1 MAGSRC
7 LALTRSAKQD
17 HSDVRNMQV
26 GNYIQYKGGVVTAEE
41 LAPYLDVP
49 SAGKDADSIVVD
61 ESYVVPALVR
71 FGGSPDVDRNNN
83 LVYKFPSLQKTGRPQ
98 VRSMPCVV

>member
-1 MAGSRC
+1 MQVE
-7 LALTRSAKQD
+7 LTCKKRKARIACVQQL
-17 HSDVRNMQV
+17 QV

-49 SAGKDADSIVVD
+49 PAGKDADSIVID
-61 ESYVVPALVR
+61 ESYIVPALVR

-98 VRSMPCVV
+98 VRSTPGVD